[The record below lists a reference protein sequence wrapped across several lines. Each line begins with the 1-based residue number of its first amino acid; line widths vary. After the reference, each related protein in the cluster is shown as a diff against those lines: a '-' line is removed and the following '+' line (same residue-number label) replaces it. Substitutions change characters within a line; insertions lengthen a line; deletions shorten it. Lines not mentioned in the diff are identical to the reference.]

1 MPPHETALRAHH
13 QDPLAPAMEPVLAL
27 ERVTKRWPGAPAPV
41 LEEVDLELAPGSA
54 TRLTGGNGV
63 GKTTLLRIAA
73 GLIAPDQGEVG
84 SGGSD
89 PWRRRREFQARVSYM
104 PAGSV
109 GLYARL
115 TPRMHLEY
123 QAGLSLLP
131 RRARGAAVE
140 RELRRF
146 ALAPIARRRT
156 DRLSM
161 GQRQRVRLAM
171 AMLPGPRVVLLD
183 EPLTSLDDEAAELLD
198 GRARRAAGGWRGRA
212 LVLSAGGRPGDPGGS
227 QAGVARGARV
237 ERVSAGA
244 YASAAGAVLRRDL
257 RLYLSYPGRFPMR
270 VLTAVFSLALFHYI
284 SQLVAVDQFSD
295 PEDYFAFVVVGLVI
309 LEVLQATL
317 GVGVA
322 LRQELLTGNFERVVL
337 SPFGPVPGIAAMA
350 LLPLLL
356 AFVLALV
363 MLGAGALLF
372 DLPVSW
378 SQAPLA
384 VPVAL
389 LGSSAFAALG
399 LLFAAVVVLF
409 KQATSAAAFF
419 VAIISLLSGVYFPVA
434 LLPGWAE
441 WLSGVLPFKPTVDL
455 LRHLLL
461 DTPMVG
467 SVGAAL
473 AKLAGFV
480 AVLTPLSLLAL
491 RAALRHTQRRGTIA
505 EY

>member
-1 MPPHETALRAHH
+1 M
-13 QDPLAPAMEPVLAL
+13 
-27 ERVTKRWPGAPAPV
+27 
-41 LEEVDLELAPGSA
+41 
-54 TRLTGGNGV
+54 
-63 GKTTLLRIAA
+63 
-73 GLIAPDQGEVG
+73 
-84 SGGSD
+84 
-89 PWRRRREFQARVSYM
+89 
-104 PAGSV
+104 
-109 GLYARL
+109 
-115 TPRMHLEY
+115 
-123 QAGLSLLP
+123 
-131 RRARGAAVE
+131 
-140 RELRRF
+140 
-146 ALAPIARRRT
+146 
-156 DRLSM
+156 
-161 GQRQRVRLAM
+161 
-171 AMLPGPRVVLLD
+171 
-183 EPLTSLDDEAAELLD
+183 
-198 GRARRAAGGWRGRA
+198 
-212 LVLSAGGRPGDPGGS
+212 
-227 QAGVARGARV
+227 

-244 YASAAGAVLRRDL
+244 YVSAAGAVLRRDL
-257 RLYLSYPGRFPMR
+257 RIYLSYPGRFPMR

-284 SQLVAVDQFSD
+284 SQLVAVEQFSD

-322 LRQELLTGNFERVVL
+322 LRQELLTGNFERLVL

-363 MLGAGALLF
+363 MLAAGALLF

-467 SVGAAL
+467 SAGAAL

-480 AVLTPLSLLAL
+480 AVLTPLALLAL